1 MSTLFL
7 FGKKK
12 TCAKRKKG
20 MKKRC
25 GKKRCG
31 KNMPLRSSL
40 MRGASPCG
48 GDGEEGEV
56 KKVKTNLVG

>member
-1 MSTLFL
+1 
-7 FGKKK
+7 
-12 TCAKRKKG
+12 